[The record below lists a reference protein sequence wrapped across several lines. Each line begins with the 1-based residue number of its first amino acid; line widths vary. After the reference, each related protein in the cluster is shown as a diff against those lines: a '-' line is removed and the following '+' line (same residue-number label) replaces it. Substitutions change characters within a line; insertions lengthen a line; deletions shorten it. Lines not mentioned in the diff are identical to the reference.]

1 MRFVKKNIY
10 IKLISNT
17 NNNSKSN
24 SNKMFKSK
32 SYNVEKASK
41 KNEKEKPSSSAS
53 TSASTSTGTM
63 TLKKKDKIKSA
74 NNKESPEYRQKIYP
88 KKPVTT
94 WKKNETFS
102 PKNEISKKVI
112 PAPKQKLERK

>member
-1 MRFVKKNIY
+1 
-10 IKLISNT
+10 
-17 NNNSKSN
+17 
-24 SNKMFKSK
+24 MFKSK
-32 SYNVEKASK
+32 SYNVK
-41 KNEKEKPSSSAS
+41 KVSEENEKGKSSSSSSSSAS
-53 TSASTSTGTM
+53 GTM